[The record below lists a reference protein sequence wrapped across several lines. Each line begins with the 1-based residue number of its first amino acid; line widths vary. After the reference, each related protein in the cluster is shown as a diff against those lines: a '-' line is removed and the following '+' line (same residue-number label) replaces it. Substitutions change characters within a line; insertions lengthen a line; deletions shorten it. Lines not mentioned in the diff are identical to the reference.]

1 MCSLSAGSSDG
12 PSKACV
18 VAGVDERSFFL
29 SHGETIKRNPPN
41 GLRMQQAGMEWKG
54 QTGDSG
60 RKLPDVPVPLRGS
73 GGGERITLG
82 LSVPQEDGRF

>member
-1 MCSLSAGSSDG
+1 M
-12 PSKACV
+12 
-18 VAGVDERSFFL
+18 ER
-29 SHGETIKRNPPN
+29 
-41 GLRMQQAGMEWKG
+41 KG

-60 RKLPDVPVPLRGS
+60 RKLPDVPVPLQGS